1 MGVCMKNEGRE
12 DKQVNEILGTTIL
25 KKIFDKALVDTKPLL
40 SYSIQVL
47 SRQMLS
53 ELKIKEEAE
62 MQLGGGYDLTDESLF
77 RLKENLRYALKRIP
91 DYKQAIDLLI
101 EEERRNAL
109 KNINP
114 ASYGM
119 PRRKG

>member
-1 MGVCMKNEGRE
+1 MNYENK
-12 DKQVNEILGTTIL
+12 DDYQTNEILSAETL
-25 KKIFDKALVDTKPLL
+25 KKIFDKAPVDTKPLV

-53 ELKIKEEAE
+53 EFKIKEEAE

-77 RLKENLRYALKRIP
+77 QLKENLRYALKRIP

-101 EEERRNAL
+101 EAERKNAL
-109 KNINP
+109 RNINP

-119 PRRKG
+119 PKD